1 MSERLMD
8 QLIVQMQ
15 TVLQNMIAC
24 SLGAQ
29 NVLNRASPEVY
40 DVEGLKALTKDFDQA
55 IELMGRAMLLVM
67 NHKD

>member
-55 IELMGRAMLLVM
+55 IELMGRATLLVM